1 VKDTLLNKTVA
12 FKTLGCRLNQ
22 YETEALASQFKK
34 NGFKIVEFENPAD
47 VYIINSCTVTN
58 QSDRKSR
65 NISEQAYRTNKNA
78 LQIVTGCMSPN
89 QKSILQGKG
98 HVNYLI
104 DNDKKSSLYQLVDAH
119 VRGEILAPEAL
130 KKDNFAYAP
139 TEKVFRT
146 RSFVKVQ
153 DGCDNFCTFC
163 IIPFV
168 RGRAISRSVDDIVK
182 NVQSSIGQ
190 GYKEVILTGVNIG
203 RYQNKEMNFEG
214 LLEKIVAIPG
224 DFRIRISSLEPDGLT
239 DKFPQLMQHPKITPH
254 LHLCLQSGSD
264 RILLKMKRMYGL
276 KSYIKLIH
284 QLRDAVPDINL
295 TTDIMVGFPD
305 ETEKDFQASIAV
317 VKELGFS
324 HVHTFKYSRR
334 EGTRADRMPDQIPEQ
349 EKNRRSKNIREIS
362 EENKEKYFKT
372 MTGKN
377 QRVLIEKVNKKTNTA
392 RGYGEHYIPV
402 IIENGGNLQ
411 PDSFVNVELLHAVSG
426 KEKMMQ
432 GRIIDQ
438 PL

>member
-1 VKDTLLNKTVA
+1 MKEPLLNKTIA

-34 NGFKIVEFENPAD
+34 NGFKIVDFENAAD

-58 QSDRKSR
+58 QSDKKSR
-65 NISEQAYRTNKNA
+65 HISEQAYRTNKNA

-89 QKSILQGKG
+89 QKSLLQGKG

-119 VRGEILAPEAL
+119 VKGEILAPENL

-146 RSFVKVQ
+146 RSFVKIQ

-168 RGRAISRSVDDIVK
+168 RGRAISRPVDDIVR
-182 NVQSSIGQ
+182 NVKESIEA
-190 GYKEVILTGVNIG
+190 GYKEIILTGVNIG
-203 RYQNKEMNFEG
+203 RYQHQEINFES
-214 LLEKIVAIPG
+214 LLEKVVAIPG

-239 DKFPQLMQHPKITPH
+239 DKFPDLMKHPKIAPH

-276 KSYIKLIH
+276 KSYKKLIH

-305 ETEKDFQASIAV
+305 ETEKDFQASADI

-334 EGTRADRMPDQIPEQ
+334 EGTRADRMPEQIPEKV
-349 EKNRRSKNIREIS
+349 KNERSKFIRALS
-362 EENKEKYFKT
+362 EENKERYFLQ
-372 MTGKN
+372 MTGQT
-377 QRVLIEKVNKKTNTA
+377 QRVLIEKVNKEDNTA
-392 RGYGEHYIPV
+392 RGYGENYIPV
-402 IIENGGNLQ
+402 LVENGGNLEA
-411 PDSFVNVELLHAVSG
+411 DSFVEVILSEITHEKETMIKG
-426 KEKMMQ
+426 K
-432 GRIIDQ
+432 IIS
-438 PL
+438 